1 MTNPVP
7 ILLVEDNEIDVEIV
21 ERTFRKASI
30 ANPIFKAKDG
40 VEAYDILRGK
50 SSVEM
55 ALPCVMLVDINMP
68 RMDGFTFLRI
78 LMSRQPVAVIV
89 VSSYAQ
95 KENVFKALEL
105 GAIDFVAK
113 PSSAPGEKSVPLSR
127 TVLSYVRIVNESG
140 TPRCPKRSQLGT
152 PISSSATRM
161 R

>member
-68 RMDGFTFLRI
+68 RMDGFDLLEKIREDKELCKNVAFMLTTSNRQEDITRAYDLNVAGYLMKDDINRIGEFLGD
-78 LMSRQPVAVIV
+78 
-89 VSSYAQ
+89 Y
-95 KENVFKALEL
+95 LEVNH
-105 GAIDFVAK
+105 F
-113 PSSAPGEKSVPLSR
+113 PG
-127 TVLSYVRIVNESG
+127 
-140 TPRCPKRSQLGT
+140 
-152 PISSSATRM
+152 
-161 R
+161 